1 MLSPLSRRPPSGII
15 DPPMKPPKRDSGL
28 IDVRSMAAAYREYDG
43 LVKKNKD
50 AASGGADVETAP
62 LPILGTGDH
71 TSPILLPQPQAPAHA
86 SKWLY
91 ALVAV
96 LGLIVVIGST
106 VAVTALILKRRNTG
120 GGESFAALSPDE
132 RTALCVA
139 DEEARLRE
147 EEERERIAAARRA
160 PAAVPGTVSESEQVT
175 AADVAGT
182 APVATPV
189 SASSSRRDER
199 DDDDDDDRR
208 HRRRGDDGDA
218 EDPSRRSTT
227 TTAAATSPPPAAPTP
242 TATTPAPAPSKPAA
256 SDDLATAA
264 GSAAS
269 SGGAEGEKCDEVTCL
284 VSGKGC
290 CGKNAK
296 GAAPK
301 ADDGP
306 APDPNL
312 PVRPERSDISAGIA
326 SVQSRLQSCGDRHSV
341 RGAVTV
347 KIGIAPS
354 GEVKSAST
362 SQGSAEFQSCIAGA
376 IKAAKFPAT
385 QQGAKVSYP
394 VMLK

>member
-1 MLSPLSRRPPSGII
+1 M
-15 DPPMKPPKRDSGL
+15 
-28 IDVRSMAAAYREYDG
+28 
-43 LVKKNKD
+43 
-50 AASGGADVETAP
+50 
-62 LPILGTGDH
+62 
-71 TSPILLPQPQAPAHA
+71 
-86 SKWLY
+86 
-91 ALVAV
+91 
-96 LGLIVVIGST
+96 
-106 VAVTALILKRRNTG
+106 
-120 GGESFAALSPDE
+120 
-132 RTALCVA
+132 
-139 DEEARLRE
+139 
-147 EEERERIAAARRA
+147 
-160 PAAVPGTVSESEQVT
+160 T

-189 SASSSRRDER
+189 SASSSMR
-199 DDDDDDDRR
+199 DDGDGDDDRR
-208 HRRRGDDGDA
+208 RRRRSDDGDA
-218 EDPSRRSTT
+218 EDRSGRSTT
-227 TTAAATSPPPAAPTP
+227 TTAAVVTSPPPAAPAP

-269 SGGAEGEKCDEVTCL
+269 SGGEEGEKCDEVTCL

-301 ADDGP
+301 AGDGP

-354 GEVKSAST
+354 GEVRSAST